1 MRLINGAASA
11 AVTSAVVGV
20 LLTACG
26 TAAAPQSK
34 AVSASG
40 ISASKATMRIAGT
53 PQRLPTAGNP
63 NGHAQAPPAARA
75 VNTSHPNHIVGTGVP
90 ASCTSAAVVRAVA
103 EGGIITFNCGPN
115 PVTITMNATA
125 KVVNTS
131 NLVVLDGGGLVTLSG
146 GGKREILYMDT
157 CDQKQVWTT
166 NHCINQQWPEL
177 VVQNMTLE
185 DGYSPIK
192 QTAGTPYGGGGGGAI
207 YAQGGQ
213 LKVVD
218 SSFIDNRCYS
228 VGPDL
233 GGAAIRAISQWSSQP
248 VYINSDTFQGGRC
261 SNGSG
266 LSSIDS
272 SWDVINSLMTDNA
285 AIGWGANPAKPGT
298 PGGGSGGAIYT
309 DGNNYNVLIE
319 GTAISDNAAREGGAG
334 IFFVV
339 DNNAGTLTIESSTLT
354 NNPNGVFGT
363 PGYPGIFFKSTGH
376 PIVIDST
383 IK

>member
-11 AVTSAVVGV
+11 AVTGAVVGI

-26 TAAAPQSK
+26 TAAAPQGK

-40 ISASKATMRIAGT
+40 ISASKATMRIAGA
-53 PQRLPTAGNP
+53 PQRLPTVGNP
-63 NGHAQAPPAARA
+63 NGHAKAPPAARA

-90 ASCTSAAVVRAVA
+90 TSCTSAAVVRAVA
-103 EGGIITFNCGPN
+103 AGGIITFNCGQN

-339 DNNAGTLTIESSTLT
+339 DNNAGTLTIENSTLA
-354 NNPNGVFGT
+354 NNSNGIFGT

-376 PIVIDST
+376 PIVIAST